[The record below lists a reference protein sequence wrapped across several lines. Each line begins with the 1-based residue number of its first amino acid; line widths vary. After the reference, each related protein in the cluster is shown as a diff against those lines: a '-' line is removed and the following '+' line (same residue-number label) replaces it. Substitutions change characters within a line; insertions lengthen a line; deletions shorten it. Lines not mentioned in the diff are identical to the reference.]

1 MRKPDEITQIDDD
14 TQTDRPPEPPGPP
27 PGLMPPPPPQD
38 MQPTQPPLPP
48 PPPIPKAPGP
58 PPWKVV
64 KQEREN
70 TNGTL
75 ADAEEE
81 EAEDPLEPGSS
92 AYEAAANLQLRDE
105 VM

>member
-1 MRKPDEITQIDDD
+1 
-14 TQTDRPPEPPGPP
+14 
-27 PGLMPPPPPQD
+27 

-81 EAEDPLEPGSS
+81 AEDPLEPGSS